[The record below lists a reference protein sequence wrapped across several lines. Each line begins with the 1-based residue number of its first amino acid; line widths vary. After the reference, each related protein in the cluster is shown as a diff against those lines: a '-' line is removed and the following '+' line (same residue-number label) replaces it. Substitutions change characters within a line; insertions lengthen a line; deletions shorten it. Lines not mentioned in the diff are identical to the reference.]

1 MNKFLK
7 ITIIFLGSIAFLTY
21 VVSIYLSNTMSLES
35 IEATKLRTQVDEL
48 SENNIRLQSEVLT
61 LSSYSA
67 ISSRAGELGYK
78 KTSEFV
84 SLSDPIEAARSRRS
98 VKTFELL

>member
-7 ITIIFLGSIAFLTY
+7 IAIGILAVAAFVTQ
-21 VVSIYLSNTMSLES
+21 VVSIYLSNSKSLES
-35 IEATKLRTQVDEL
+35 IEATKLRTGVDEL
-48 SENNIRLQSEVLT
+48 SESNIRIQSEVLV
-61 LSSYSA
+61 LSSYNA

-84 SLSDPIEAARSRRS
+84 SLYDPLEVARTR
-98 VKTFELL
+98 